1 MLSMKRSK
9 RKYAK
14 TNETAYVVDETAYN
28 APTEET
34 AFIRSICA
42 IFNIILNRKRSII
55 YYSSVHILSLPR

>member
-9 RKYAK
+9 RMYAK

-34 AFIRSICA
+34 AFIQEQVSFK
-42 IFNIILNRKRSII
+42 IFLTNN
-55 YYSSVHILSLPR
+55 SSDHYEST